1 MEFIH
6 SFRKKWKGSFCH
18 RFHRLS
24 PGGRLGGGEKT
35 LGHISE
41 HRFRFLACSGA
52 LRLLQVIALCILD
65 ISILWHYRWYKTI
78 SLYSRVLHQL
88 WMDDFDSWVRIAIL
102 TGIELKEETEIYILR
117 SNFSYLRFGSA
128 TISWQLWEGNEKWA
142 IFQRGRAPLPRRWW
156 RWWGWAA

>member
-1 MEFIH
+1 MRREERQERDEREEELQDKEEEMEEKCQNVHRNKTTLSTTVQTTNQVRSNIIGQKVEFIVPKRNGKDQRH
-6 SFRKKWKGSFCH
+6 SNAFCH

-65 ISILWHYRWYKTI
+65 INIL
-78 SLYSRVLHQL
+78 
-88 WMDDFDSWVRIAIL
+88 
-102 TGIELKEETEIYILR
+102 
-117 SNFSYLRFGSA
+117 
-128 TISWQLWEGNEKWA
+128 
-142 IFQRGRAPLPRRWW
+142 
-156 RWWGWAA
+156 